1 MDSVAAQFHFWT
13 SDVSEITDAEWVEAA
28 LNGDRDSAR
37 YILLQVCLRLRHRAK
52 HPVIQLLGG
61 LAFGEI
67 PLQELQKQELVK
79 DVLRPMVPENFLRD
93 NRTELGDD
101 FFHYIETCFK
111 RTIKEYVRPRRTH

>member
-1 MDSVAAQFHFWT
+1 MDSVAAQYRFWT

-101 FFHYIETCFK
+101 FSIT
-111 RTIKEYVRPRRTH
+111 